1 MNEGASGGGGAGTVI
16 ALGLVFVVVV
26 IMAFFLPEAKQSEAQ
41 RAEQA
46 RIEAA
51 RAEAEARA
59 AIEVARIQAE
69 TERFKIHS
77 DALAAEA
84 TRGLIVIVV
93 MGAAIF
99 LTFGGAVWFLSRP
112 SAGPVRRNTDRAYI
126 LGPDGGIVGFVEG
139 GATYLLQAPQGYPQA
154 PQIAQAPQ
162 EYPQAPPA
170 QYGPYAGQPIP
181 APRPQPRGDFE
192 IPADFRSGGAR

>member
-1 MNEGASGGGGAGTVI
+1 MNEGSSGGGAGTVL

-26 IMAFFLPEAKQSEAQ
+26 IMAFFLPEGGQSEAQ

-59 AIEVARIQAE
+59 AIEIARIEAE
-69 TERFKIHS
+69 TERFRIHS

-84 TRGLIVIVV
+84 TRGLIAIVV
-93 MGAAIF
+93 MGAVVFAV
-99 LTFGGAVWFLSRP
+99 FGGAAYVLSRP

-154 PQIAQAPQ
+154 P
-162 EYPQAPPA
+162 PA

>member
-154 PQIAQAPQ
+154 P
-162 EYPQAPPA
+162 PA